1 MKKEPD
7 VLEILGIGKSEKEAQ
22 IDALAERIVKKLS
35 HERAKQFRN
44 AASELRAA
52 LDFQEMK
59 NGGTGNMTA
68 TTAAQQM
75 SFEALL
81 EKSKRISAIRR
92 SKESLCLELKNI
104 PLNRD
109 HLAAKG
115 ILEQSEY
122 ARLRGLIAECDARI
136 AELIT
141 VVHEWFNVRQRET
154 VEALEKDFQTV
165 IGCRAEL
172 KQLLQRVAQ
181 IYDTARL
188 LQTTANSKLSE
199 LANHRVYL
207 ARETDESA
215 QSFQLPNP
223 DKLPSL
229 MPPGIGR
236 EVGQSCDMARIARAV
251 VERL

>member
-1 MKKEPD
+1 MSF
-7 VLEILGIGKSEKEAQ
+7 EILKRLLRPKS
-22 IDALAERIVKKLS
+22 LAPAE
-35 HERAKQFRN
+35 
-44 AASELRAA
+44 
-52 LDFQEMK
+52 FQETK
-59 NGGTGNMTA
+59 NRGTENMNT
-68 TTAAQQM
+68 TTAEQQM
-75 SFEALL
+75 SFEAIL
-81 EKSKRISAIRR
+81 EKSKGISGIRR
-92 SKESLCLELKNI
+92 SKESLILELKNI

-115 ILEQSEY
+115 ILEQGEY
-122 ARLRGLIAECDARI
+122 ARLRGLIAERDARI
-136 AELIT
+136 AELIAT
-141 VVHEWFNVRQRET
+141 VHEWFNVRQQEALD
-154 VEALEKDFQTV
+154 ALEKDFQSV

-172 KQLLQRVAQ
+172 KQLLERVAQ

-188 LQTTANSKLSE
+188 LQTAANCKLSE

-215 QSFQLPNP
+215 QNFQLPNP

-229 MPPGIGR
+229 IPPGIGR